1 MSGSAQKESDEL
13 RVTRLSKLVELPQL
27 LTPDELRIY
36 LGLGRTTVY
45 ELLRCGKLRHVGLG
59 RGIRIPKEA
68 ITEINCNGTSEAINK

>member
-13 RVTRLSKLVELPQL
+13 R
-27 LTPDELRIY
+27 IC
-36 LGLGRTTVY
+36 LGLGRTSVY
-45 ELLRCGKLRHVGLG
+45 ELLRCGKLRHVRFG